1 MSATDNMRAALAP
14 LRDQVAEAAAPLIA
28 QIRANRRLAIALALI
43 PVIVWGYLILSTQ
56 QWVDDEVSR
65 LVRTREE
72 AARLDRIATDASWAR
87 RAREADARR
96 IELEGRMWRIET
108 EGLARAEFQEW
119 LLATSRIAGIG
130 RPQVRLDAND
140 TDAQRQSGYKALNA
154 SLSGDFSPE
163 SLQAFL
169 AAIANE
175 KRLVVVNNM
184 RIQRQPLPRI
194 DMVLTAYG
202 LPAAAMPAAAAAPAA
217 AVAPAPG
224 APAAP
229 ALGTPAAAVP
239 ATPFAPP
246 PLGPSTATVT
256 PGPPPS
262 GTNLPPELAAK
273 LLNAPA
279 AAPVPPP
286 AGQVR

>member
-14 LRDQVAEAAAPLIA
+14 LRDQLAEALAPVIA
-28 QIRANRRLAIALALI
+28 QVRANRRLAIALALI
-43 PVIVWGYLILSTQ
+43 PIIVWGYLILSTQ
-56 QWVDDEVSR
+56 AWVDDEVQR

-72 AARLDRIATDASWAR
+72 VARLEKVATDAAWSR

-119 LLATSRIAGIG
+119 LLGTSRKAGIG

-140 TDAQRQSGYKALNA
+140 TEAQRQSGYRALNA

-175 KRLVVVNNM
+175 KRLIVINSM

-202 LPAAAMPAAAAAPAA
+202 LPASALPAAPAA
-217 AVAPAPG
+217 AAPGAAPAPAAAAIPAG
-224 APAAP
+224 AAP
-229 ALGTPAAAVP
+229 AMQAPAMPAAP

-246 PLGPSTATVT
+246 PSGGAAA
-256 PGPPPS
+256 PPPS
-262 GTNLPPELAAK
+262 VGLPPDIAAR

-279 AAPVPPP
+279 APPAPP
-286 AGQVR
+286 AGQPR